1 MSLDIKEI
9 LKELS
14 KTRPL
19 FQNETD
25 LQFFI
30 ALALKEKGYEIRL
43 EYYSGKENN
52 KRKYVDLVAVK
63 NNECYIFEFKYKT
76 KKEEIT
82 ISNERFELF
91 DHQSKGL
98 GSYLVLKDLERTE
111 KHMNQ
116 KFLNLKVTKGYVIFL
131 TNDKSYKKG
140 LRNNHLCYNYAL
152 TDNKIFIKNE
162 PLEFNIPS
170 NKTKAETSVKDFE
183 EVKFK
188 NTYQIKW
195 ETYSKYLDM
204 LIFEIK

>member
-1 MSLDIKEI
+1 MSLNIREI

-52 KRKYVDLVAVK
+52 KRKYVDLVVVK

-76 KKEEIT
+76 KKEEII
-82 ISNERFELF
+82 ISNEKFELF
-91 DHQSKGL
+91 DQQAIDL
-98 GSYLVLKDLERTE
+98 GSYLVLKDVERTE

-116 KFLNLKVTKGYVIFL
+116 KFLNVEVTKGYVIFL
-131 TNDKSYKKG
+131 TNDKNYKKG
-140 LRNNHLCYNYAL
+140 FKENSLCYNYAL
-152 TDNKIFIKNE
+152 TDNKIFIKNQ
-162 PLEFNIPS
+162 PLEFIIPS
-170 NKTKAETSVKDFE
+170 NKTKEETCVKNLKE
-183 EVKFK
+183 IKFK

-195 ETYSKYLDM
+195 ETYSNYLDM